1 MVSAGKDPI
10 SADGVVVPP
19 AAAATTLVTIHVP
32 LATAVQCTQSSN
44 HEIQCQDPLE
54 TTASQPSPAIIG
66 QQCYGTRLTNDPHLA
81 NSASL
86 GKHTMDE
93 IVAIADQKRA
103 ERQVLL
109 KKKKKTLNVQKVLW
123 TTRYEHSPCLS
134 RNLMV

>member
-19 AAAATTLVTIHVP
+19 AATATTLVMIRVP

-54 TTASQPSPAIIG
+54 TTASQPSPAIIS
-66 QQCYGTRLTNDPHLA
+66 QQHYGTRLTNDPHLA

-86 GKHTMDE
+86 GKHTMDK

-109 KKKKKTLNVQKVLW
+109 KKKKEDIERAKSAMDNKI
-123 TTRYEHSPCLS
+123 
-134 RNLMV
+134 